1 MQVEFL
7 IQLKTGWIL
16 HTWWKFQ
23 EAHAVFQ
30 FCRPS
35 FFFFFKHCLARIF
48 KEVFEDKIGIIH
60 ILSAGH
66 VAQFGEIN
74 L

>member
-7 IQLKTGWIL
+7 IQLKTDWIL

-23 EAHAVFQ
+23 EAHTVFQ

-35 FFFFFKHCLARIF
+35 FFFKALL
-48 KEVFEDKIGIIH
+48 G
-60 ILSAGH
+60 L
-66 VAQFGEIN
+66 N
-74 L
+74 LQRSF